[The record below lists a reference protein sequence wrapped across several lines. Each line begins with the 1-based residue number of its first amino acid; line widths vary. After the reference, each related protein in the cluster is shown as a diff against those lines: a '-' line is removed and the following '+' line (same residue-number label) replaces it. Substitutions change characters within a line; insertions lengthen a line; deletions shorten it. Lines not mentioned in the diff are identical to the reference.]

1 MTNPDFDVIVIGSGL
16 GGLATALTAVENG
29 VRNVLVVE
37 SEGVVGGSTRLCG
50 GVVMGSRSR
59 LQRASG
65 VEDAEDDMFKEYMAI
80 NVWDVAAGPVER
92 WAARS
97 GETIDWLEDH
107 GVPFYER
114 LIFSGD
120 DRRPRGHCVEG
131 GGQAII
137 DALLGKCREAG
148 IEFALGNRVD
158 ELIMSGGRVTGVRAG
173 GEELTAEAVVVAT
186 GGFGA
191 NPDYMARH
199 YEIAW
204 VPGETFYI
212 GADGAR
218 GDHLKFAE
226 QIGAQVTGENRG
238 LRMLNPG
245 VDTLHEA
252 FLPGWTVLLDRRGQ
266 RFCDETS
273 PYGIL
278 DSLLKARDNVGYVVF
293 DDAALR
299 PPEHLAERYGDAYKQ
314 IWPNHAKFKPK
325 HYNADVIEQHKDH
338 ERIHVADTL
347 EGLAASVGIPAA
359 DFCGS
364 IARYNHLVEAGED
377 TDFNKASKFLN
388 PISTG
393 PFYAVE
399 VRPTAVAHTGYGL
412 RIDDHGRVIGVD
424 GSLVDGLYA
433 AGECTGGIVG
443 PTYSGSGSSL
453 ASAAGIG
460 RMVGEAAAARVQAA
474 RV

>member
-1 MTNPDFDVIVIGSGL
+1 MNSPDVEVIVIGSGL
-16 GGLATALTAVENG
+16 GGLAAALTAVENG
-29 VRNVLVVE
+29 CKDVLIVE
-37 SEGVVGGSTRLCG
+37 SEPVVGGSTRLCG

-59 LQRASG
+59 LQRAG
-65 VEDAEDDMFKEYMAI
+65 GIEDAEDDMFKEYMAI

-92 WAARS
+92 WARRS
-97 GETIDWLEDH
+97 GETVDWLQDH

-131 GGQAII
+131 GGQAIV
-137 DALLGKCREAG
+137 DALVSKCRAAG
-148 IEFALGNRVD
+148 IDFALGNRVD
-158 ELIMSGGRVTGVRAG
+158 EILRADGRVTGARAG
-173 GEELTAEAVVVAT
+173 GEELNAAATIVAT

-191 NPDYMARH
+191 NPEYLAAH
-199 YEIAW
+199 YPIAW
-204 VPGETFYI
+204 IPGETFYI
-212 GADGAR
+212 GAEGAR
-218 GDHLKFAE
+218 GDHLRFAD
-226 QIGAQVTGENRG
+226 QVGAQVTGENRG

-252 FLPGWTVLLDRRGQ
+252 FLPGWTVLLDERGQ
-266 RFCDETS
+266 RFCDETA

-278 DSLLKARDNVGYVVF
+278 DSLLKARNNVGYVVF

-299 PPEHLAERYGDAYKQ
+299 PPADKAARYADAYKQ
-314 IWPNHAKFKPK
+314 VWPNHAKFKPK
-325 HYNADVIEQHKDH
+325 HYNADVMEQYKDH
-338 ERIHVADTL
+338 PRVHTAESLEALAD
-347 EGLAASVGIPAA
+347 SVNIPAA

-364 IARYNHLVEAGED
+364 LARYNHLVESGSD
-377 TDFNKASKFLN
+377 TDYGKASRFLN
-388 PISTG
+388 PISTA

-399 VRPTAVAHTGYGL
+399 VRPTAIAHTGYGL
-412 RIDDHGRVIGVD
+412 CIDDHARVIGVD
-424 GSLVDGLYA
+424 GDLIEGLFA

-460 RMVGEAAAARVQAA
+460 RMAGEAAAEYVRST
-474 RV
+474 RS

>member
-1 MTNPDFDVIVIGSGL
+1 VTNPDFDVIVIGSGL
-16 GGLATALTAVENG
+16 GGLASALTAVENG
-29 VRNVLVVE
+29 CTNVLVVE
-37 SEGVVGGSTRLCG
+37 SEGVLGGSTRLCG

-59 LQRASG
+59 LARAAG
-65 VEDAEDDMFKEYMAI
+65 IEDDEEDMFKEYMAI
-80 NVWDVAAGPVER
+80 NIWDVSVGPVER

-97 GETIDWLEDH
+97 GETIDWLQDK

-137 DALLGKCREAG
+137 DALVSKCREAG
-148 IEFALGNRVD
+148 VELAVGNRVD
-158 ELIMSGGRVTGVRAG
+158 SLIHSGGRVTGVRSG
-173 GEELTAEAVVVAT
+173 DDELTAGAVIVAT

-191 NPDYMARH
+191 NPEYMAEH
-199 YEIAW
+199 YPIAW

-212 GADGAR
+212 GAEGAR
-218 GDHLKFAE
+218 GDHLKFAD
-226 QIGAQVTGENRG
+226 QVGAQVTGENRG

-245 VDTLHEA
+245 VDTMHEA
-252 FLPGWTVLLDRRGQ
+252 FLPGWTILLDQHGH
-266 RFCDETS
+266 RFCDETA

-278 DSLLKARDNVGYVVF
+278 DSLLKARNNVGYVVF

-299 PPEHLAERYGDAYKQ
+299 PPAELAERYGDAYKQ

-325 HYNADVIEQHKDH
+325 HYTADVIEQHQDH

-347 EGLAASVGIPAA
+347 EALAESVGIAAA

-364 IARYNHLVEAGED
+364 VARYNDLVESGVD
-377 TDFNKASKFLN
+377 TDFQKPGRFLN

-399 VRPTAVAHTGYGL
+399 VRPTAVAHTGFGM
-412 RIDDHGRVIGVD
+412 RIDDHARVIGVD
-424 GSLVDGLYA
+424 GHLVRGLYA

-453 ASAAGIG
+453 ATAAGVG
-460 RMVGEAAAARVQAA
+460 RMAGEAAAELVLGARV
-474 RV
+474 

>member
-1 MTNPDFDVIVIGSGL
+1 MDSLDFDVIVIGSGL
-16 GGLATALTAVENG
+16 AGLAAALTAKEHG
-29 VRNVLVVE
+29 AGSVLVVE
-37 SEGVVGGSTRLCG
+37 SEGVLGGSTRLSG

-59 LQRASG
+59 LQREAG
-65 VEDAEDDMFKEYMAI
+65 IEDGEDDMFAEYLAI
-80 NVWDVAAGPVER
+80 NVWDVAAGPVKR

-97 GETIDWLEDH
+97 GETIDWLADR

-120 DRRPRGHCVEG
+120 DRRPRGHCVNG

-137 DALLGKCREAG
+137 DALVPGCRDAG
-148 IEFALGNRVD
+148 VEFALGNRVE
-158 ELIMSGGRVTGVRAG
+158 ELVRRDGRVVGVRAG
-173 GEELTAEAVVVAT
+173 GEELTCGAVIVAS

-191 NPDYMARH
+191 NPEHLAAH
-199 YEIAW
+199 YPIAW
-204 VPGETFYI
+204 IKGETFYI

-218 GDHLKFAE
+218 GDHLSFAE
-226 QIGAQVTGENRG
+226 QAGAQVTGENRG

-252 FLPGWTVLLDRRGQ
+252 FLPGWTILVDKRGQ
-266 RFCDETS
+266 RFADETA

-278 DSLLKARDNVGYVVF
+278 DSLMKPRGDVGYVVF
-293 DDAALR
+293 DDAALN
-299 PPEHLAERYGDAYKQ
+299 PPAELAERYGDAYKQ

-325 HYNADVIEQHKDH
+325 HYTADVMAQFKDH
-338 ERIHVADTL
+338 ERVHIAESL
-347 EGLAASVGIPAA
+347 EALARSAGLPED
-359 DFCGS
+359 DFAGTV
-364 IARYNHLVEAGED
+364 ARYNQLVESGAD
-377 TDFNKASKFLN
+377 SDFGKAAKFLN
-388 PISTG
+388 PISTA

-399 VRPTAVAHTGYGL
+399 VRPTAIAHTGFGL
-412 RIDDHGRVIGVD
+412 RIDDHARVIGVD
-424 GSLVDGLYA
+424 GSLIEGLYA

-460 RMVGEAAAARVQAA
+460 RMAGEAAAKHVLAA

>member
-1 MTNPDFDVIVIGSGL
+1 MNSPDFDVIVIGSGL
-16 GGLATALTAVENG
+16 GGLAAALTAKENG
-29 VRNVLVVE
+29 CRDVLVVE
-37 SEGVVGGSTRLCG
+37 SEGVLGGSTRLSG

-59 LQRASG
+59 LQRAAG
-65 VEDAEDDMFKEYMAI
+65 IEDGEDDLFKEYMAI
-80 NVWDVAAGPVER
+80 NVWDVSAGPVER
-92 WAARS
+92 WASRS
-97 GETIDWLEDH
+97 GDTIDWLENH

-131 GGQAII
+131 GGQAIV
-137 DALLGKCREAG
+137 DALVPRCREAG

-158 ELIMSGGRVTGVRAG
+158 ELVREGGGVTGVRAG
-173 GEELTAEAVVVAT
+173 GETLTAGAVVVAT

-191 NPDYMARH
+191 NPDYLARH
-199 YEIAW
+199 YPIAW

-218 GDHLKFAE
+218 GDHLRFAE
-226 QIGAQVTGENRG
+226 QLGAQLTGENRG

-245 VDTLHEA
+245 VDTMHEA
-252 FLPGWTVLLDRRGQ
+252 FLPGWTILLDKNGH
-266 RFCDETS
+266 RFCDETA

-278 DSLLKARDNVGYVVF
+278 DSLMKARDNVGYVVF

-299 PPEHLAERYGDAYKQ
+299 PPPELAERYGDAYKQ

-325 HYNADVIEQHKDH
+325 HYTADVMEQFKDH
-338 ERIHVADTL
+338 DRVHIAGSLDK
-347 EGLAASVGIPAA
+347 LAASAGIPEP
-359 DFCGS
+359 DLCGTV
-364 IARYNHLVEAGED
+364 ARYNQLVEAGED
-377 TDFNKASKFLN
+377 TDFGKAARFLN
-388 PISTG
+388 PIATP

-399 VRPTAVAHTGYGL
+399 VRPTAIAHTGYGL
-412 RIDDHGRVIGVD
+412 RIDDHARVIGVD
-424 GSLVDGLYA
+424 GHLIAGLYA

-453 ASAAGIG
+453 ASAAGLG
-460 RMVGEAAAARVQAA
+460 RMAGEAAAEYVLPALA
-474 RV
+474 